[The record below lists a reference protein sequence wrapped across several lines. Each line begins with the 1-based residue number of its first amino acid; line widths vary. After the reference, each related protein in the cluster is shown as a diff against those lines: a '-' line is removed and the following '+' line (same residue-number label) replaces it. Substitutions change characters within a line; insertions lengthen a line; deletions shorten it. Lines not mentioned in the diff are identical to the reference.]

1 MQLSQNSS
9 AVLADTHARTA
20 RLTLNY
26 YYTAS
31 RVLIDLRARARA
43 QGKKQQYLACYFVTH
58 VFV

>member
-31 RVLIDLRARARA
+31 RVLIDLRARART
-43 QGKKQQYLACYFVTH
+43 GKKQQYLVCYFVTH